1 MDHITDHDVVD
12 SDHAADAA
20 GGAHSDV
27 VPDPRQAVEA
37 NAVTPPS
44 PPPPPSPPAAVLAD
58 AWHDA
63 MAIDADDGAVGI
75 DLIGHEVGDESE
87 GSDSDSSDSSSD
99 LGHEVG
105 DESEGSDSDSSDSSS
120 DLGHDVDDARPLY
133 DWQGSGGDAVTDAIA
148 THLEST
154 LLTVWPAGTVPPV
167 TQVDIHRCIVARRR
181 VLAIEAV
188 WLSGRDDWR
197 DDVTMIL
204 DLRRRVNNA
213 WQSQREVE
221 ALCVAGVPGLLIRL
235 ATTQGVPPRIQSMSM
250 AMLQWVSYRCAVAVF
265 PFLDSLVQRYQCIRG
280 ILDEYAYPP
289 PLAVASYDLCC
300 SDLEFK

>member
-27 VPDPRQAVEA
+27 VPRQVVEA

-44 PPPPPSPPAAVLAD
+44 KPPPPSPPAAVLAD
-58 AWHDA
+58 AWHEPHDA

-87 GSDSDSSDSSSD
+87 GSDSD
-99 LGHEVG
+99 G
-105 DESEGSDSDSSDSSS
+105 SDSSS

-154 LLTVWPAGTVPPV
+154 LLTVWPAGTTPPV

-188 WLSGRDDWR
+188 WLSERDDWR